1 MTTPSAAIIPARRL
15 TPPTALYDTPSS
27 STDSGSS
34 GKSTSTR
41 PLHPTRDTT
50 HSLEHQLRRAPQHMQ
65 RGFRKRASFGS
76 LGDIHS
82 TTSSEQIDETEHK
95 HKMNSNVSVASN
107 NSAKKNLEF
116 HHFSKHWVRRR
127 HPVIALTAVF
137 MVVWACWTTVITLQ
151 HFQPSVDPLSI
162 MLDPTGTSAAVAA
175 ASDLTPPRSLAAP
188 LIRGTAKHSIP
199 LPLPKQKISVVLMN
213 FSRPRM
219 IRESSMMRTLLSHP
233 NVDEVLLLH
242 ANPKTAFEFVHPKV
256 TNIDAIE
263 HNNEMGLSLRF
274 YFCQIAKNDWV
285 LHLDDD
291 MEFTTEA
298 LNELIIEYERNP
310 KRIVGRFGRD
320 MTPGNSFN
328 GYNSKDR
335 HKSTEVVLTKLMLME
350 RNLCSA
356 FFEYAHLVW
365 NDVILH
371 NGEGP
376 LWNGEDIF
384 MSLVANH
391 EYDKPKDGSEY
402 NNYAMDWLNVW
413 QADDSL
419 KDYDN
424 GKYDISGG
432 MKGVQFWNWRWWQ
445 TLLKRNRHYSYR
457 GGLWKI
463 AKDRLKELS
472 NKQTN

>member
-1 MTTPSAAIIPARRL
+1 M
-15 TPPTALYDTPSS
+15 
-27 STDSGSS
+27 
-34 GKSTSTR
+34 
-41 PLHPTRDTT
+41 
-50 HSLEHQLRRAPQHMQ
+50 
-65 RGFRKRASFGS
+65 SFGS

-82 TTSSEQIDETEHK
+82 TASFGSEPNIITTEHELMT
-95 HKMNSNVSVASN
+95 MNSSASVASISSSTK
-107 NSAKKNLEF
+107 NSLDF
-116 HHFSKHWVRRR
+116 QHFSKQWTRRR
-127 HPVIALTAVF
+127 SPVIVFTGAF
-137 MVVWACWTTVITLQ
+137 MVVWACWTTVMTLQ
-151 HFQPSVDPLSI
+151 QVPPSVVVDPLSI
-162 MLDPTGTSAAVAA
+162 MLDSTGSSAAVTPAS
-175 ASDLTPPRSLAAP
+175 ASDLTPAARSLTAP
-188 LIRGTAKHSIP
+188 LIRGSTKHSIP

-256 TNIDAIE
+256 TNIDAVQ

-274 YFCQIAKNDWV
+274 YFCQIAKNEWV

-320 MTPGNSFN
+320 TTPGNSFN

-350 RNLCSA
+350 RNICSA

-391 EYDKPKDGSEY
+391 EYGKPKDGSVH

-432 MKGVQFWNWRWWQ
+432 MTGIQFWNWRWWQ

-457 GGLWKI
+457 GRLWRV
-463 AKDRLKELS
+463 ARDRLEELG
-472 NKQTN
+472 NKQKK

>member
-1 MTTPSAAIIPARRL
+1 
-15 TPPTALYDTPSS
+15 
-27 STDSGSS
+27 
-34 GKSTSTR
+34 
-41 PLHPTRDTT
+41 
-50 HSLEHQLRRAPQHMQ
+50 
-65 RGFRKRASFGS
+65 
-76 LGDIHS
+76 
-82 TTSSEQIDETEHK
+82 
-95 HKMNSNVSVASN
+95 
-107 NSAKKNLEF
+107 
-116 HHFSKHWVRRR
+116 
-127 HPVIALTAVF
+127 
-137 MVVWACWTTVITLQ
+137 
-151 HFQPSVDPLSI
+151 
-162 MLDPTGTSAAVAA
+162 
-175 ASDLTPPRSLAAP
+175 
-188 LIRGTAKHSIP
+188 
-199 LPLPKQKISVVLMN
+199 
-213 FSRPRM
+213 
-219 IRESSMMRTLLSHP
+219 MMRTLLSHP

-256 TNIDAIE
+256 TNIDAIQ

-274 YFCQIAKNDWV
+274 YFCQIAKNEWV

-320 MTPGNSFN
+320 TTPGNSFN

-350 RNLCSA
+350 RNICSA

-391 EYDKPKDGSEY
+391 EYGKPKDGSVH

-432 MKGVQFWNWRWWQ
+432 MTGIQFWNWRWWQ

-457 GGLWKI
+457 GRLWRV
-463 AKDRLKELS
+463 ARDRLEELG
-472 NKQTN
+472 NKQKK

>member
-1 MTTPSAAIIPARRL
+1 
-15 TPPTALYDTPSS
+15 
-27 STDSGSS
+27 
-34 GKSTSTR
+34 
-41 PLHPTRDTT
+41 
-50 HSLEHQLRRAPQHMQ
+50 
-65 RGFRKRASFGS
+65 
-76 LGDIHS
+76 
-82 TTSSEQIDETEHK
+82 
-95 HKMNSNVSVASN
+95 
-107 NSAKKNLEF
+107 
-116 HHFSKHWVRRR
+116 
-127 HPVIALTAVF
+127 
-137 MVVWACWTTVITLQ
+137 
-151 HFQPSVDPLSI
+151 
-162 MLDPTGTSAAVAA
+162 
-175 ASDLTPPRSLAAP
+175 
-188 LIRGTAKHSIP
+188 
-199 LPLPKQKISVVLMN
+199 MN
-213 FSRPRM
+213 FSRARM

-233 NVDEVLLLH
+233 NIDEVLLLH

-274 YFCQIAKNDWV
+274 YFCQLAKNDWV

-310 KRIVGRFGRD
+310 KRIVGRFGRG

-335 HKSTEVVLTKLMLME
+335 HKSTEVVLTKLMLLE
-350 RNLCSA
+350 RNMCSA
-356 FFEYAHLVW
+356 FFEYSHLVW
-365 NDVILH
+365 NDIILH

-391 EYDKPKDGSEY
+391 VYGKPKDGSPY

-432 MKGVQFWNWRWWQ
+432 MKGIQFWNWKWWQ

-457 GGLWKI
+457 GRLWKI
-463 AKDRLKELS
+463 AKERLAQLGS
-472 NKQTN
+472 KQSG

>member
-1 MTTPSAAIIPARRL
+1 M
-15 TPPTALYDTPSS
+15 
-27 STDSGSS
+27 
-34 GKSTSTR
+34 
-41 PLHPTRDTT
+41 
-50 HSLEHQLRRAPQHMQ
+50 
-65 RGFRKRASFGS
+65 
-76 LGDIHS
+76 
-82 TTSSEQIDETEHK
+82 
-95 HKMNSNVSVASN
+95 
-107 NSAKKNLEF
+107 
-116 HHFSKHWVRRR
+116 
-127 HPVIALTAVF
+127 IALTAVF
-137 MVVWACWTTVITLQ
+137 FIFWGSWMVIISLL
-151 HFQPSVDPLSI
+151 HFQTTVDPLTMMLNTPTARTTTSI
-162 MLDPTGTSAAVAA
+162 SITTTITTSGTTPSSSDNTIILSKNGLSQQQQQQQQLQASAGTSNII
-175 ASDLTPPRSLAAP
+175 SPPRSL
-188 LIRGTAKHSIP
+188 RTGTTHSIP

-213 FSRPRM
+213 YSRPRM
-219 IRESSMMRTLLSHP
+219 IRESTMMRTLLSHP

-242 ANPKTAFEFVHPKV
+242 SNPRTAFEFVHPKV

-285 LHLDDD
+285 MHLDDD

-310 KRIVGRFGRD
+310 KRIVGKFGRD
-320 MTPGNSFN
+320 LSPGNYFN
-328 GYNSKDR
+328 GYSSTNR

-350 RNLCSA
+350 RDMCSA

-391 EYDKPKDGSEY
+391 VYGRPKDGSKF

-432 MKGVQFWNWRWWQ
+432 MTGIQFWNWRWWQ

-457 GGLWKI
+457 GRLWNV
-463 AKDRLKELS
+463 AKQRLKELK
-472 NKQTN
+472 NRK